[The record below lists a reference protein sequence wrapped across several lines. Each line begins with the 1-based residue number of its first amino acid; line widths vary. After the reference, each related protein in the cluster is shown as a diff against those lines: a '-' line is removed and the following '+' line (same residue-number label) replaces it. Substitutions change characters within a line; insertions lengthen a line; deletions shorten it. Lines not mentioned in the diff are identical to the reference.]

1 MSHILTIHSHF
12 MVPVIEAVTDAYKA
26 FLKNRKRN
34 SAVNATIKELSA
46 LSNRE
51 LSDLGI
57 SRGEIYSIA
66 NDSADMDFGKENE
79 NLKGWV

>member
-1 MSHILTIHSHF
+1 MSHILTIHSNF
-12 MVPVIEAVTDAYKA
+12 MVPVIEALTDAFKA
-26 FLKNRKRN
+26 FLKRRKRTA
-34 SAVNATIKELSA
+34 AVRTTIKELSA

-57 SRGEIYSIA
+57 SRGEIYSVA
-66 NDSADMDFGKENE
+66 NDSADMVFGKENG

>member
-34 SAVNATIKELSA
+34 SAVTATIKELSA

-66 NDSADMDFGKENE
+66 NDSADMVFGKENE